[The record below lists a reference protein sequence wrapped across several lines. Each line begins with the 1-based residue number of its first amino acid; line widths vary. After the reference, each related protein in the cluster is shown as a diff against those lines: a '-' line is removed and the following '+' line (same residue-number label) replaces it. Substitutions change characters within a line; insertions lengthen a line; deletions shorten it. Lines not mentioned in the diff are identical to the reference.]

1 MTVVYE
7 SKNIA
12 VEETPNGCYIT
23 DNVRGTT
30 VQVGFLEDINAIIES
45 LNRLKLGWYS
55 EETKCDNT

>member
-1 MTVVYE
+1 MSVVYE

-30 VQVGFLEDINAIIES
+30 IQVGYLEDVNAIIES
-45 LNRLKLGWYS
+45 LNRLKLEWYS
-55 EETKCDNT
+55 EETK

>member
-1 MTVVYE
+1 MSVVYE

-30 VQVGFLEDINAIIES
+30 IQVGYLEDVNAIIES
-45 LNRLKLGWYS
+45 LTRLKLEWYS
-55 EETKCDNT
+55 EETK